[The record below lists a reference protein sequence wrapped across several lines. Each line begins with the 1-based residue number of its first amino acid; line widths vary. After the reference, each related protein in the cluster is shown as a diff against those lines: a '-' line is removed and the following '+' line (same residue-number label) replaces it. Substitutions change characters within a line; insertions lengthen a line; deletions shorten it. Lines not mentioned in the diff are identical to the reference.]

1 MPLETLRDQWS
12 LICVLH
18 DAVTM
23 TGVADMGT
31 ILPLLSSTNKQ
42 HHAEIAAAANA
53 LLAFE
58 REFAAQA

>member
-1 MPLETLRDQWS
+1 
-12 LICVLH
+12 
-18 DAVTM
+18 
-23 TGVADMGT
+23 MGT